1 MREQLYHFLT
11 TESSGNV
18 PVASS
23 ILFLLTTP
31 KTNHSVLMSLRRKLR
46 EVKLG
51 HSLSSARLIKGIGLH
66 LGTVRPQKSFPPWP
80 PSQSRTPHFSFR
92 IVEGGPHFS
101 ADKNTK

>member
-51 HSLSSARLIKGIGLH
+51 HSLSSAEYWAAFGDC
-66 LGTVRPQKSFPPWP
+66 Q
-80 PSQSRTPHFSFR
+80 TPEILSTLA
-92 IVEGGPHFS
+92 S
-101 ADKNTK
+101 LSKQNTPFLLQNC